1 MHDLLIVEFDTD
13 RSYAITWKRS
23 SIWEELWDG
32 LDYWIDLI
40 LFYDAIDILT
50 VTTVRAGYQRPF
62 SLQHRKLI
70 IVLA

>member
-1 MHDLLIVEFDTD
+1 ME
-13 RSYAITWKRS
+13 RS

-40 LFYDAIDILT
+40 LFYDAIEFLT